1 MDFLDK
7 VPHAEF
13 VELSNAGHTA
23 AGDDNDAF
31 TEVVVDFV
39 KRRAATG

>member
-1 MDFLDK
+1 M
-7 VPHAEF
+7 PHAEF

-23 AGDDNDAF
+23 AGDGNDAF